1 MTTRLDSTG
10 RGEEKSHERDLPH
23 LLYRVGRVVLVAVL
37 FVSFFLLAQSMVEH
51 RFFQGGRYHANG
63 SVGQ

>member
-1 MTTRLDSTG
+1 MIPNSDSVVGTRKARRVAVEDFLC
-10 RGEEKSHERDLPH
+10 RIAKP
-23 LLYRVGRVVLVAVL
+23 LLVCLLVVLI
-37 FVSFFLLAQSMVEH
+37 FLLGQAMVQH

>member
-1 MTTRLDSTG
+1 MALQWNSADRSERR
-10 RGEEKSHERDLPH
+10 RGKFAIGEF
-23 LLYRVGRVVLVAVL
+23 LYQLGKVFLVAVM
-37 FVSFFLLAQSMVEH
+37 FVLFFLLGQAMVRH